1 MNFIVLELLQRT
13 LSNDFPARN
22 TVPSSV
28 LIHTKGNELL
38 TLDCIDIPL
47 GYSEEHYCLGFT
59 AENTV
64 K

>member
-1 MNFIVLELLQRT
+1 MVLELLQRT
-13 LSNDFPARN
+13 LSNDFPASN

-28 LIHTKGNELL
+28 LIHTKAHEVL
-38 TLDCIDIPL
+38 TLDCIYLPL
-47 GYSEEHYCLGFT
+47 GCSEEHYCLGIT